1 MKFVFRNIMFL
12 FNLIFVIAFGLACIS
27 PFVNPNVLWPIGFF
41 GLTFKVWLLANF
53 VLLLFWLALKKKLWV
68 YNLIILIIG
77 SPIILRDIQ
86 FNKSE
91 GESDGEIRM
100 MLFNTRVQQIYNE
113 GNTSEE
119 IYTYTKDNDFDLVVL
134 VEWFNKK
141 GYIDENAYPYQQFV
155 RLQTARN
162 KYDYGLMLASKHKI
176 LHWERIEY
184 GHVSDNMTAFFDLE
198 IGEEVVRVIATH
210 LQSNSLGAGDYHKFL
225 DFNFDDESTT
235 HAKTV
240 VSQMRKSMARRAIQ
254 TTKILEVIE
263 ESPYPVIIMGDFNDT
278 PQSFA
283 YQQLRQGRKDAF
295 IERGY
300 GFGASY
306 LEPFPV
312 LRIDY
317 ILYDPDFECTA
328 YKSNTE
334 IESDHKIITA
344 NFKF

>member
-1 MKFVFRNIMFL
+1 M
-12 FNLIFVIAFGLACIS
+12 
-27 PFVNPNVLWPIGFF
+27 WPIGFF

-91 GESDGEIRM
+91 GKSDGEIRM